1 MDDEQR
7 AALAALNETIAAGFV
22 RMEHYF
28 DAQNTLMRERLDEL
42 QSDNELRR
50 RTGELSNRVLRLEQ
64 AVDPPREL
72 VRDETADMRLE
83 LFEIRWKAW
92 PIQHLRREIAA
103 LTARVDRLQGY
114 TPTDPAVQALRR

>member
-1 MDDEQR
+1 
-7 AALAALNETIAAGFV
+7 
-22 RMEHYF
+22 MEHYF
-28 DAQNTLMRERLDEL
+28 DAQNKLMRERLDEL
-42 QSDNELRR
+42 KSDNELRR

-64 AVDPPREL
+64 AVDPPREF

-92 PIQHLRREIAA
+92 PIQYLRREIAA